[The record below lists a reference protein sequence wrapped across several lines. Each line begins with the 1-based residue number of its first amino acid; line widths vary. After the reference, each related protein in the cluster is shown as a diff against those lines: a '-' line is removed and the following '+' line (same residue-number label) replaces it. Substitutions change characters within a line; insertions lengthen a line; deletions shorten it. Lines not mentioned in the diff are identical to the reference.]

1 MTVAIAL
8 CSFLLLYGSTIY
20 IVKING
26 CVEELNLLMLK
37 DLECSHR
44 HQHHVE
50 SWAFVIGIQNLRFPL
65 PRLLLH
71 ETTIAYPPPVISRTW
86 FLSGSSPPAKQQL
99 LASLAL
105 HILSNLNWW
114 TAFINTETPGQHI
127 YRGGAPPSSS
137 STKRD
142 PCDLCSKV
150 IIIQMRILNS
160 NSTLYVHIGMHVQ
173 LTFLWPR
180 HQDVFIGQDLK
191 RIPPIDLNVMD
202 LNFNCDLF
210 ITVQRTMSL
219 TSFMI
224 SMLFVFVTLFWST
237 ADFMKQLNRFYVCV
251 YVWML
256 ECIQIGNGKVEYCS
270 CVQPPL
276 GNWLMRKSHFIDI
289 VVASGFHIITIERNE
304 LLLLHRNGTQ
314 SPELYLHCP
323 FPPLRCLLSSSSSSS
338 CARTVCLC
346 SEVILG
352 YPIKSSSSN

>member
-1 MTVAIAL
+1 
-8 CSFLLLYGSTIY
+8 
-20 IVKING
+20 
-26 CVEELNLLMLK
+26 MLK
-37 DLECSHR
+37 GLECSHR

-50 SWAFVIGIQNLRFPL
+50 SWAFVIIGIQNLRFPL
-65 PRLLLH
+65 SKLLLH
-71 ETTIAYPPPVISRTW
+71 KTTTTSSHQLYMVSGWKFPSCQATAISQPCFTHSIKIKLMDCIHQYRDTRPAY
-86 FLSGSSPPAKQQL
+86 
-99 LASLAL
+99 
-105 HILSNLNWW
+105 
-114 TAFINTETPGQHI
+114 I
-127 YRGGAPPSSS
+127 YIGGAPPSSS

-160 NSTLYVHIGMHVQ
+160 NSTLYVHIGMHVP

-180 HQDVFIGQDLK
+180 HDDVIIGQDLK
-191 RIPPIDLNVMD
+191 RIPPIGLNVID

-251 YVWML
+251 YVCML
-256 ECIQIGNGKVEYCS
+256 ECIQSGNGKVEYCS

-323 FPPLRCLLSSSSSSS
+323 FPPLRCLLSSSTSSSS